1 MGWQVIRQSPL
12 PLRLAIGAAL
22 LVFVCIGGWN
32 VVHPGLY
39 YDEMLFVDA
48 ALGQPNNIFR
58 FINFGELPVM
68 LMPYIGALKAWLYYP
83 IFKLFGVT
91 AYSVRWPMVL
101 LGALT
106 LWINYLVLLRA
117 FSRPVALVFL
127 AMAAVEPATLFHTR
141 LDWGPTALMM
151 CFRSLMLLATVQ
163 WLRTQQPRWLLALLA
178 AALFGIFDK
187 LNYLWLC
194 VALAAAL
201 LTVYPRTLLE
211 FCRSNLRFS
220 MVTAAVVGVIAIGIL
235 SYMRTAVPLEEEL
248 GQSDWHYRYVVVKQ
262 LLQATMAG
270 TGVYTVVTRAPDDVA
285 LGLPHLR
292 VLTFAL
298 VAALALAIGFRR
310 RIDWRMT
317 AFFGV
322 FAAVIVIALYF
333 TRQATG
339 PHHTAT
345 LAPLWLMLLAIPL
358 GQPFAIADAGKLGR
372 ILAVVTV
379 VVVCL
384 SSLRIDAINLRG
396 FEANPEPRWDP
407 GSAALVSEIGQ
418 HPGRLII
425 TADWG
430 SGTIINGLMNGNVT
444 IFDNWPNFVTYPDA
458 TTIDYYERLI
468 AERSPLFVVPA
479 EGTASFPEARSN
491 IMQLAK
497 ARNWQAN
504 LEATIERHD
513 GEPLF
518 LLYSVQLPS
527 STP

>member
-1 MGWQVIRQSPL
+1 MGWQIIRQSPW

-22 LVFVCIGGWN
+22 LVFVAIGGWN
-32 VVHPGLY
+32 VAHPGLY

-58 FINFGELPVM
+58 YINFGELPVM

-91 AYSVRWPMVL
+91 AYSVRLPMVL

-106 LWINYLVLLRA
+106 LWLNYLVLLRA

-151 CFRSLMLLATVQ
+151 CFRSVMLLATVQ
-163 WLRTQQPRWLLALLA
+163 WIRTQQPRWLLTLLA

-211 FCRSNLRFS
+211 FCRNNLRFC
-220 MVTAAVVGVIAIGIL
+220 MATAAVLVLIAVGIL
-235 SYMRTAVPLEEEL
+235 TYMRTAVPLEEEL
-248 GQSDWHYRYVVVKQ
+248 GQSDWNYRYIVVKQ

-285 LGLPHLR
+285 LGLPHLQ

-298 VAALALAIGFRR
+298 AAALALAIALRH

-317 AFFGV
+317 TFFGV
-322 FAAVIVIALYF
+322 FAAVIVIALFF

-345 LAPLWLMLLAIPL
+345 LAPMWLMLLAIAF
-358 GQPFAIADAGKLGR
+358 GQPFATAEAGQWTK
-372 ILAVVTV
+372 ILAGIAIA
-379 VVVCL
+379 VVCL

-396 FEANPEPRWDP
+396 FEARPEPRWDP
-407 GSAALVSEIGQ
+407 GSAALVNEIER

-444 IFDNWPNFVTYPDA
+444 IFDNWANFVAYPDA
-458 TTIDYYERLI
+458 ATVDYYERLI
-468 AERSPLFVVPA
+468 TERSPLFVVPA

-491 IMQLAK
+491 IMQLAQ
-497 ARNWQAN
+497 ARNWQAT
-504 LEATIERHD
+504 LEATISRYN
-513 GEPLF
+513 GEPLY
-518 LLYSVQLPS
+518 LLYSVQLPA